1 MEDSMSAVPIPVR
14 ENPVLARLQY
24 AVDDGANREYL
35 VNQPGIPRKN
45 YGGIAGHQDVPIYD
59 GRQAGED
66 FDLEVHGFELRAF
79 EGREPDFS
87 DSRSVESIYYPEMK
101 RLVMAASGARR
112 VHVFDYTVRHGD
124 EGEQAVRKVRDPV
137 YLVHNDYTHWSAPRR
152 VRQLLP
158 EEADELLKNRYAIIQ
173 VWRPLVEPV
182 KSDPLAIADARSIKE
197 EHFLAANR
205 VTENRVGQT
214 WHVLHDPE
222 QRFYYFPC
230 MRPNEALVFKV
241 YDSAQDG
248 RARYTAHTAFALP
261 NASPED
267 APRQSVETRILAFF

>member
-1 MEDSMSAVPIPVR
+1 MSAVQISGR
-14 ENPVLARLQY
+14 EATIFARLQY
-24 AVDDGANREYL
+24 AVDDGASREYL
-35 VNQPGIPRKN
+35 VNHPGIPRSN
-45 YGGIAGHQDVPIYD
+45 YGGTAGHHDVPIYD
-59 GRQAGED
+59 GRRAGED

-87 DSRSVESIYYPEMK
+87 DSLSVESIYYPEME

-112 VHVFDYTVRHGD
+112 VHVFDHTVRHGD
-124 EGEQAVRKVRDPV
+124 EGEQAARKVRDPV

-158 EEADELLKNRYAIIQ
+158 EDADELLKRRYAIIQ

-182 KSDPLAIADARSIKE
+182 QSDPLAIADARTISE
-197 EHFLAANR
+197 EHFVAANR

-214 WHVLHDPE
+214 WHALHDPG
-222 QRFYYFPC
+222 QRFYYFPL
-230 MRPNEALVFKV
+230 MRPDEALVFKV

-261 NASPED
+261 GASPED
-267 APRQSVETRILAFF
+267 APRQSVEPRMLAFF